1 MLTRCSATGCRRR
14 RTSRSR
20 SGTCW
25 RPSWAPTGSPACASG
40 RTRRCSWTTMA
51 GEMSRTVEITRVYH
65 FSAAH
70 QLANPALP
78 AADNAALYGA
88 CHRPHGHNYY
98 LEVTVAGA
106 PDARTGMAVDLAALD
121 GHVQQRVLDQV
132 DHAKLEEVTTLAG
145 VVTTR
150 ESPARPVRGPPG
162 PGRAT
167 GG

>member
-1 MLTRCSATGCRRR
+1 
-14 RTSRSR
+14 
-20 SGTCW
+20 
-25 RPSWAPTGSPACASG
+25 
-40 RTRRCSWTTMA
+40 MA

-121 GHVQQRVLDQV
+121 DHVQQRVLDQV
-132 DHAKLEEVTTLAG
+132 DHAKLEEVATLAG
-145 VVTTR
+145 VITTGQ
-150 ESPARPVRGPPG
+150 SLARAFWRTLAPGLPTGRLSRLTVVETAKNRFEYRGED
-162 PGRAT
+162 A
-167 GG
+167 